1 MVRYNVTQQPMEF
14 SGRLAAFPPGDLL
27 QWAKNE
33 RRTGALVVRR
43 SDREKRIYFD
53 AGMVVGCLSTDPAEF
68 FGQHL
73 LNHGHLDAE
82 QLFRALSECTRG
94 GRRLGAVLAEL
105 RLLDPDLIRDSLRQ
119 QIEDTVCDL
128 FLWERGVFFFQSE
141 MLPDEELFPE
151 PIDSIG
157 LAMEGARWQDEHA
170 RIRRVFVHD
179 DVVLARGPNW
189 PAEHLTPLQARIAAA
204 VDDRLSLSDLY
215 KVIRG
220 SYYRFLEAAFQL
232 CVRSVLDIQEVRDE
246 PSHGT
251 HEMSVYDLLLEQAT
265 EEQVLVARRH
275 MAIPLDLLERC
286 YPVWVGE
293 PTTEERGRMPAK
305 ARDFYAR
312 FDGVTRLADAF
323 SGDLRQRGREMDL
336 LLLQLQ
342 KGRLALLPASL
353 EQLEREA
360 EGRGEP
366 ALKRWWK
373 RIFSSAH
380 P

>member
-1 MVRYNVTQQPMEF
+1 MEF

-53 AGMVVGCLSTDPAEF
+53 HGAVVGCLSTDPAEF

-73 LNHGHLDAE
+73 LNQGLLDAE
-82 QLFRALSECTRG
+82 QLFRALSECTRSN
-94 GRRLGAVLAEL
+94 RRLGAVLADQ
-105 RLLDPDLIRDSLRQ
+105 RLLDPDLIRQNLRQ
-119 QIEDTVCDL
+119 QIEDTICDL

-141 MLPDEELFPE
+141 MLPEEELLPE
-151 PIDSIG
+151 PIDSAY

-170 RIRRVFVHD
+170 RIRRIFVHD
-179 DVVLARGPNW
+179 DVVLARGAGW
-189 PAEHLTPLQARIAAA
+189 PADQLTPLQARIAGA
-204 VDDRLSLSDLY
+204 VDGRLSLSDLY
-215 KVIRG
+215 RTIRG

-232 CVRSVLDIQEVRDE
+232 CVRSVLDIREVPDMPTR
-246 PSHGT
+246 GT

-275 MAIPLDLLERC
+275 MAVPLDLLERC
-286 YPVWVGE
+286 YPVWVEE
-293 PTTEERGRMPAK
+293 PTAEERNRMPAK

-312 FDGVTRLADAF
+312 FDGTTRLADAF

-336 LLLQLQ
+336 LLLQLR

-353 EQLEREA
+353 DQLEREA

-373 RIFSSAH
+373 RIFSPAH
-380 P
+380 S

>member
-1 MVRYNVTQQPMEF
+1 MEF
-14 SGRLAAFPPGDLL
+14 SGRLTAFPPGDLL

-43 SDREKRIYFD
+43 SDREKRIYVNG
-53 AGMVVGCLSTDPAEF
+53 GMVVGCLSTDPAEF

-73 LNHGHLDAE
+73 LNHGQLDAD
-82 QLFRALSECTRG
+82 QLFRALSECTRSN
-94 GRRLGAVLAEL
+94 RRLGAVLAEL
-105 RLLDPDLIRDSLRQ
+105 GFLDPDQIRQNLRR
-119 QIEDTVCDL
+119 QIEDSVCDL

-141 MLPDEELFPE
+141 MLPDEEMLPE
-151 PIDSIG
+151 PIDSVG

-179 DVVLARGPNW
+179 DVVLARGPGW
-189 PAEHLTPLQARIAAA
+189 PAERLTPLQARIAGA
-204 VDDRLSLSDLY
+204 VDGRLSLSDLY
-215 KVIRG
+215 KTIRG

-232 CVRSVLDIQEVRDE
+232 CVRSVLDIGEVRDE
-246 PSHGT
+246 PSRGT

-275 MAIPLDLLERC
+275 MAVPLDLLERC

-293 PTTEERGRMPAK
+293 PSTEERGRMPAK

-312 FDGVTRLADAF
+312 FDGATRLADAF

-373 RIFSSAH
+373 RIFSPAH

>member
-1 MVRYNVTQQPMEF
+1 MEF

-33 RRTGALVVRR
+33 AKTGALVVRR
-43 SDREKRIYFD
+43 SDREKRIYL
-53 AGMVVGCLSTDPAEF
+53 ASGAIVGCLSTDPAEF

-73 LNHGHLDAE
+73 LNHGLLTAD

-94 GRRLGAVLAEL
+94 NRRLGAVLAEL
-105 RLLDPDLIRDSLRQ
+105 RLLDPDQIRQSLRQ
-119 QIEDTVCDL
+119 QIEDTICDL

-141 MLPDEELFPE
+141 MLPAEELLPE
-151 PIDSIG
+151 PIDSVGIA
-157 LAMEGARWQDEHA
+157 LEGARWRDEHA

-179 DVVLARGPNW
+179 DVVLARGSAW
-189 PAEHLTPLQARIAAA
+189 PGGPLTPLQQRIA
-204 VDDRLSLSDLY
+204 DGIDGHLSLADLY
-215 KVIRG
+215 RTIRG
-220 SYYRFLEAAFQL
+220 SYHRFLEAAFQL
-232 CVRSVLDIQEVRDE
+232 CLRSVLDIREVRDD

-251 HEMSVYDLLLEQAT
+251 HEMSVYDLLLEQAA

-275 MAIPLDLLERC
+275 MAVPLDLLERC
-286 YPVWVGE
+286 YPVWVAE
-293 PTTEERGRMPAK
+293 PDDDERARMPAR

-312 FDGVTRLADAF
+312 FDGATRLADAF
-323 SGDLRQRGREMDL
+323 SGDLRLRGREMDL

-373 RIFSSAH
+373 RIFAPAH